1 MIAIFGGMIDERAI
15 RERYEAIRDQLDERG
30 RRLFAAAEARSVG
43 RGGVMAVC
51 RATGL
56 ARSTIKRGLEDLDQ
70 PAPPAGRIRRAGS
83 GRRRLTAKDPTLL
96 EDLRRLVEPVTLGDP
111 MRPLLWVSKSHV
123 KLAKALQKMG
133 HAVSPNTVRKLL
145 SQLGYGRRANRKAND
160 GRQHADRDAQFEH
173 INARV
178 LAFQAE
184 DQPVIS
190 VDTKKKELVGNYTN
204 KGTEYRPE
212 GEPRRTEVH
221 DFENKDLGKVVPY
234 GVYDLADNSGW
245 VSVGVTSDTAEFAV
259 NAIRSWF
266 DKKGRDLYPAASRLM
281 ITADCGGS
289 NGARVRLWKRELQDL
304 ADQTGLTISVC
315 HFPPGTSK
323 WNKIEHRLFCHI
335 TQNWRARP
343 LTSRLAVV
351 ELIAATTTTTG
362 LTVECELDTNTYQK
376 GIKVTAAEMAT
387 LNIERDAFHPEW
399 NYTIAPRSASND

>member
-43 RGGVMAVC
+43 RGGVMAVS
-51 RATGL
+51 RATSL
-56 ARSTIKRGLEDLDQ
+56 ARSTIERGLEDLDQ
-70 PAPPAGRIRRAGS
+70 PAPPGGRVRRAGS

-111 MRPLLWVSKSHV
+111 MRPLLWVSRSHV

-145 SQLGYGRRANRKAND
+145 HQLGYGRRANRKAND

-173 INARV
+173 INTQV
-178 LAFQAE
+178 LAFQAD

-190 VDTKKKELVGNYTN
+190 FDN
-204 KGTEYRPE
+204 KGR
-212 GEPRRTEVH
+212 
-221 DFENKDLGKVVPY
+221 
-234 GVYDLADNSGW
+234 A
-245 VSVGVTSDTAEFAV
+245 
-259 NAIRSWF
+259 
-266 DKKGRDLYPAASRLM
+266 LYPAASRLM

-289 NGARVRLWKRELQDL
+289 NGARLRLWKRELQNL

-343 LTSRLAVV
+343 LTSRLAVI

-399 NYTIAPRSASND
+399 NYTIAPRAASND